1 MVTYVTYG
9 YAGLKMLCIKLN
21 NRVVYD
27 SDYDEEVLLSYLA
40 HYKS

>member
-1 MVTYVTYG
+1 MITYMTYG

-21 NRVVYD
+21 GRVIYD
-27 SDYDEEVLLSYLA
+27 SDYDEETLLSYLS